1 MGFFKKLFE
10 KKDCEI
16 CGGEI
21 GLFGNR
27 KLMDGD
33 MCKACAAKLSPW
45 FTDRRESTVAQI
57 KKQLAYREENAAEL
71 QTSFR
76 PTKTLGEYYKMYV
89 MYENGCPSKFVVSRD
104 ADYVEENADI
114 IKFTDV
120 TSCNVD
126 IREDKCELKRKTE
139 DGEEVSYHPPRFEY
153 RYDFCIELGINN
165 PYFDNVSFRINRDT
179 VEMMA
184 VMPTQNSVGG
194 IKRILAENGTFDPT
208 NHLEF
213 RKYQAICEEITEI
226 VRQGQQGVP
235 VEMSVARDTSSET
248 ANADVSGPSVVKICP
263 ACNAE
268 VNGKFCDY
276 CGTKV
281 E

>member
-21 GLFGNR
+21 GLLGNR
-27 KLMDGD
+27 KLVDGD

-45 FTDRRESTVAQI
+45 FEDRKESTVAQI
-57 KKQLAYREENAAEL
+57 KEQLAYRAANAAEL
-71 QTSFR
+71 KDSFR

-89 MYENGCPSKFVVSRD
+89 MYENGCPSKFVISRNS
-104 ADYVEENADI
+104 DYIEDNADI

-126 IREDKCELKRKTE
+126 IEEEQNELKRE
-139 DGEEVSYHPPRFEY
+139 NNDGEEVSYNPPRFEY
-153 RYDFCIELGINN
+153 RYDFCIELGVNS
-165 PYFDNVSFRINRDT
+165 PYFDSISFRINRDT
-179 VEMMA
+179 VEMIT
-184 VMPTQNSVGG
+184 VVPTQNSVGTL
-194 IKRILAENGTFDPT
+194 KRILSANTAFDPT
-208 NHLEF
+208 NHPEF
-213 RKYQAICEEITEI
+213 RKYQAMCDEITEI

-235 VEMSVARDTSSET
+235 DEIATIPDASLVT
-248 ANADVSGPSVVKICP
+248 ANAGVLGTTAVKICP

-268 VNGKFCDY
+268 VTGKFCDY
-276 CGTKV
+276 CGTKL